1 MQKSDLGHFLAQ
13 TPFCERR
20 HLIAAYGAG
29 GLRPAVGKFKGFG
42 AVNGRLCVWPSDQ
55 SAHPASGS
63 GQASGAKAFLMP
75 LARLA
80 DLCANVDN
88 AWRKIFALAVTARQG
103 RIIGGNAAVFDAQI
117 AQLDGLSLWVNQ
129 VNICNAQ

>member
-1 MQKSDLGHFLAQ
+1 
-13 TPFCERR
+13 
-20 HLIAAYGAG
+20 
-29 GLRPAVGKFKGFG
+29 
-42 AVNGRLCVWPSDQ
+42 
-55 SAHPASGS
+55 
-63 GQASGAKAFLMP
+63 MP